1 MPCTAARR
9 SGGDVLLSLHP
20 WSGCKKLEPCTD
32 HPGGSIFP
40 PPRCGCSWAFASPLV
55 WCVAEPSGRLSG
67 APSSCQGMLGSTAVL
82 GAVGW
87 HHLCS
92 LRVPEGHVGRGTG
105 LLQPLGKERCRGG
118 WMPLLFSLIL
128 DCAIFVVVPVPYLI
142 PPLNRFHIC
151 YAVSACGV

>member
-1 MPCTAARR
+1 M
-9 SGGDVLLSLHP
+9 LSLYP

-55 WCVAEPSGRLSG
+55 WCVAEPSGRLSD
-67 APSSCQGMLGSTAVL
+67 ASSSCRGMLGSTAVL

-87 HHLCS
+87 HRSCS

-118 WMPLLFSLIL
+118 LMDAFALLPRSGLCHLCCRTCALLDIFTEQISYLLCCLCLRYLACCEIL
-128 DCAIFVVVPVPYLI
+128 ANII
-142 PPLNRFHIC
+142 
-151 YAVSACGV
+151 